1 MMRGRRSPWL
11 VVALLLGCLGAAPG
25 SAEDLPMPEAWSTLY
40 AWFLVASAEYAPQ
53 SEDQERAITAAH
65 IQYQLRLQA
74 DGRAI
79 AAGGLGTG
87 PGESIIGLTILRA
100 ESLAAAQA
108 LADADPAVEAGRL
121 IAWVREWWV
130 PAERL
135 P

>member
-1 MMRGRRSPWL
+1 MMGRHRSLWP
-11 VVALLLGCLGAAPG
+11 VVLLLTCLGAAPG
-25 SAEDLPMPEAWSTLY
+25 SAGDLPIPEEWSTLY
-40 AWFLVASAEYAPQ
+40 AWFLVANAEYEPRA
-53 SEDQERAITAAH
+53 EDEERAITAAH

-79 AAGGLGTG
+79 AGGGLGAG
-87 PGESIIGLTILRA
+87 PGESIVGLTILRV

-121 IAWVREWWV
+121 VARVREWWV